1 MATDIERFRQRLGGA
16 RVLLAEDEVI
26 SRTVVSE
33 ILRTV
38 GIEVVA
44 VGNGREAVDAVARE
58 RFDLV
63 LMDVVMPELN
73 GYDATREIRARIGPE
88 ELPILA
94 MTAYAGDD
102 DRQQMRES
110 GMNDHIAKPV
120 DLDSLLTVL
129 VRWIGKDPS

>member
-1 MATDIERFRQRLGGA
+1 MATDIEHFRQRLGGA

-44 VGNGREAVDAVARE
+44 VGNGREAVETVARE

-73 GYDATREIRARIGPE
+73 GYDATREIRRTTPSD

-102 DRQQMRES
+102 DRQQMTES

-120 DLDSLLTVL
+120 DLDTLLIVL
-129 VRWIGKDPS
+129 VRWIGKDPA